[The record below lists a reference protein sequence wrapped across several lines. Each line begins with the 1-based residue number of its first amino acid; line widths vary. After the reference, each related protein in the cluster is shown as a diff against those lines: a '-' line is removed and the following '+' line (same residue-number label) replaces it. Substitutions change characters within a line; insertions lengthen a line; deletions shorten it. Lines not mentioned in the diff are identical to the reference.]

1 MKQTDPLLQHLERLI
16 SPVVNDMGFD
26 IVRLQFVG
34 GQKKTLQIM
43 AEGPQGNIGI
53 DDCALISRAV
63 SAMLDV
69 DDTIAGEYV
78 LEVSSPGLDRP
89 LTKPA
94 DFMRFRGRHAKIKL
108 DTPIDTG
115 RKNFS
120 GTIIEASDE
129 TVRIE
134 IDEKTDGSGATIYD
148 LPTADIFT
156 AHLVVTE
163 DDIKADLKSA
173 KNESQSREQ
182 RTEH

>member
-1 MKQTDPLLQHLERLI
+1 MKQTDPLLEHLERLI
-16 SPVVNDMGFD
+16 SPVVNDMGFG

-43 AEGPQGNIGI
+43 AEGPDGKIGI
-53 DDCALISRAV
+53 DDCALVSQAV

-69 DDTIAGEYV
+69 DDTISGEYV

-94 DFMRFRGRHAKIKL
+94 DFVRFRGRHAKIKL
-108 DTPIDTG
+108 DVPIATG

-120 GTIIEASDE
+120 GTIIEASGE

-134 IDEKTDGSGATIYD
+134 IEEKTDGSGTTIYD
-148 LPTADIFT
+148 LPAADIAT

-163 DDIKADLKSA
+163 DDIRADLKNA
-173 KNESQSREQ
+173 KDETRSSERQAG
-182 RTEH
+182 